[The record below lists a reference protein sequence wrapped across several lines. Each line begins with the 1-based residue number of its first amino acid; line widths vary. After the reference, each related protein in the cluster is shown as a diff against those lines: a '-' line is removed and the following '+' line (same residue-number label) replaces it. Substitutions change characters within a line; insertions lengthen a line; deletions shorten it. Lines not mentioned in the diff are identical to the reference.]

1 MLSRKVALIF
11 LVMVVVMPATRGQ
24 TSTSNQSG
32 GVIEPPNGQAR
43 SVPSRNH
50 NTSSTQPKPPLTP

>member
-1 MLSRKVALIF
+1 MLSRSAAWL
-11 LVMVVVMPATRGQ
+11 LLMMAVVMPAARGQ

-43 SVPSRNH
+43 SVPSRNN
-50 NTSSTQPKPPLTP
+50 NTGTTQPKPPLDP